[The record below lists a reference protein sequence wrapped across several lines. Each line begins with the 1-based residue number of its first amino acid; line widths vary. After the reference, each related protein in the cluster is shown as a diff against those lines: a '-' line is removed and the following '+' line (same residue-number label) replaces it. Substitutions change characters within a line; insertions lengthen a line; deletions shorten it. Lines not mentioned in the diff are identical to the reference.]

1 MNLMCFRGKKNELSN
16 LGLISFGCLLEE
28 ESEN

>member
-1 MNLMCFRGKKNELSN
+1 MNLMCFGGKNELSN